1 MDLNPVYGGI
11 LIGVASALLFVF
23 NGRIAGI
30 SGIAGGLLRQVIFPG
45 HRIERETFWRF
56 AFVLGLIIGGWVIAH
71 TAAFASFAPTPSAAS
86 LPLLVLAGLLVG
98 FGTRLGW
105 GCTSGHG
112 ICGIARFSPRSLFAT
127 GVFVVTGMVT
137 VAVLRHVFGLLN
149 G

>member
-30 SGIAGGLLRQVIFPG
+30 SGIAGGLLRQVVFPAQ
-45 HRIERETFWRF
+45 RVEKETFWRLS
-56 AFVLGLIIGGWVIAH
+56 FVLGLVIGGVVIAH
-71 TAAFASFAPTPSAAS
+71 TGAFAAFAPTASAAS
-86 LPLLVLAGLLVG
+86 VPLLVLAGLLVG

-127 GVFVVTGMVT
+127 MIFVGTGMAT
-137 VAVLRHVFGLLN
+137 VALLRHVFRLLN
-149 G
+149 